1 MFGLVV
7 IVALVAAVVVGTV
20 LGHRYRVGPPVL
32 LILSGS
38 LLGLIP
44 RFGDVQIDG
53 EVVLLLFLPAIL
65 YWESMNTSFREIR
78 WNLRVI
84 VMFSIGLVIAT
95 AVAVSWTA
103 RALGMESHA
112 AAVLGAVL
120 SPTDAAAVA
129 GLAKRLPRRAL
140 TVLRGESLINDGTA
154 LVLFAVTVAVAEGA
168 AGIGPAAL
176 VGRFVVSYLGGIMA
190 GLLVGGLVTLLRRRI
205 DAPLEEGA
213 LSLLTPFAAFLLA
226 QSLKCSG
233 VVAVLVSALV
243 LTYVGPTVIRARSRL
258 QAHAFWD
265 IATFLINGSLWVFV
279 GVQIPGAIDHIAG
292 EDGGLPRATVLALA
306 VTGVVI
312 ATRIAWVQATTV
324 LGHTVDRVLKKPTRH
339 VGFRQRCVT
348 SWAGFRGAVSLAA
361 ALAVPMTTNSGA
373 PFPDRNLII
382 FVVSVVILVTVL
394 VQGTSLPTV
403 VRWARMPEDVAH
415 ANELQLART
424 RSAQAALDALPTV
437 ADELGVAPD
446 LVKHLEKEYEE
457 RAVLVMA
464 DGADSA
470 TSDLAERNDLVR
482 RVRLGVLQHQRQAV
496 TTLRNQNLIDD
507 IVLRELQAAMDL
519 EDGSRGSATLGPR
532 RRRVSRRRPLIE
544 PATVQVLAIAFT
556 DSFSVSLH
564 WPQREQGCRTAI
576 LAPMRRWCDGDVD
589 GRKLLPPARR
599 TGTQQRRIRPA
610 APRVYTTGDIL
621 RDRKGIAPWQEQREP
636 GWAPFGWL
644 HEPSGARCPKADGQ
658 SV

>member
-1 MFGLVV
+1 MNGRRTIGEDGLVFGLVV

-243 LTYVGPTVIRARSRL
+243 LTYVGPTVIRAHSRL

-519 EDGSRGSATLGPR
+519 EEVQLLD
-532 RRRVSRRRPLIE
+532 
-544 PATVQVLAIAFT
+544 PADA
-556 DSFSVSLH
+556 
-564 WPQREQGCRTAI
+564 E
-576 LAPMRRWCDGDVD
+576 
-589 GRKLLPPARR
+589 
-599 TGTQQRRIRPA
+599 
-610 APRVYTTGDIL
+610 
-621 RDRKGIAPWQEQREP
+621 
-636 GWAPFGWL
+636 
-644 HEPSGARCPKADGQ
+644 
-658 SV
+658 

>member
-482 RVRLGVLQHQRQAV
+482 ARASRR
-496 TTLRNQNLIDD
+496 
-507 IVLRELQAAMDL
+507 AATPAAGRHHVAQPKPHRRHRAARAAGG
-519 EDGSRGSATLGPR
+519 DGSRGSATLGPR

>member
-382 FVVSVVILVTVL
+382 FVVSVVILVTV
-394 VQGTSLPTV
+394 
-403 VRWARMPEDVAH
+403 H

-519 EDGSRGSATLGPR
+519 EEVQLLD
-532 RRRVSRRRPLIE
+532 
-544 PATVQVLAIAFT
+544 PADA
-556 DSFSVSLH
+556 
-564 WPQREQGCRTAI
+564 E
-576 LAPMRRWCDGDVD
+576 
-589 GRKLLPPARR
+589 
-599 TGTQQRRIRPA
+599 
-610 APRVYTTGDIL
+610 
-621 RDRKGIAPWQEQREP
+621 
-636 GWAPFGWL
+636 
-644 HEPSGARCPKADGQ
+644 
-658 SV
+658 